1 MSLRDVLEAIRSR
14 PLPANEETAKFQI
27 IRPVL
32 DHLGWDT
39 ADPEVLWEH
48 SVGDRKSGG
57 KVDIALRGG
66 RRIAALIEAKAP
78 GQELNKHV
86 AQVLGYAF
94 YEGINICVLT
104 NGPEWRIY
112 LPKEDG
118 PPEERCFANLDL
130 MNGPIERLAE
140 DLEAFLGKENLLGKR
155 SERRAKEVLKARRQ
169 ADHLNSKLPEIWSQ
183 MVREPDQ
190 RLVELVVDRAYE
202 ELNLRPAP
210 EQVQAV
216 LRGSPVPTVTPPK
229 PGAPPGDYRDDL
241 PGAGTRG
248 GTSDLE
254 HRILDR
260 YGAWNSGQDRGR
272 ENSSRLNSL
281 LYSWF
286 ELAEED
292 RQMTVSQMAAIVG
305 KTPDTLRERARRSDE
320 VRREAGE
327 VTHLR
332 RRVVAYELWGQRHEA
347 KTWAA
352 MLVGVAEALYQ
363 RHGAS
368 FDRILSFRG
377 RTQMYASRHRDDIS
391 YNPKVVGTSGIFI
404 ETHGDVA
411 TKKRRAGQLLKLFG
425 HSADDLTIETQTN

>member
-1 MSLRDVLEAIRSR
+1 MSFEAIRSR

-140 DLEAFLGKENLLGKR
+140 DLEAFLGKENLLSKR

-216 LRGSPVPTVTPPK
+216 LRGSPAPTVTPPK
-229 PGAPPGDYRDDL
+229 PAAPPRDNRDNR
-241 PGAGTRG
+241 PGVGPRG
-248 GTSDLE
+248 GISDLE

-260 YGAWNSGQDRGR
+260 YEAWNSGKDRGR

-281 LYSWF
+281 LHSWF

-292 RQMTVSQMAAIVG
+292 RQMTVSEMAANVG
-305 KTPDTLRERARRSDE
+305 KTPDTLKNRARRSDE
-320 VRREAGE
+320 VRRGAGA

-332 RRVVAYELWGQRHEA
+332 RKVVAYELWGERHEV
-347 KTWAA
+347 KSWKA
-352 MLVGVAEALYQ
+352 MLVGVAEGLHQ
-363 RHGAS
+363 RHVHS
-368 FDRILSFRG
+368 FDRILTIRG
-377 RTQMYASRHRDDIS
+377 RKYPHASRDPNELGSVPRL
-391 YNPKVVGTSGIFI
+391 VGTSGIYI
-404 ETHGDVA
+404 EAHGSGE
-411 TKKRRAGQLLKLFG
+411 TLTRRAIQFLKLFG
-425 HSADDLTIETQTN
+425 HSADDLRIETRTD

>member
-86 AQVLGYAF
+86 PQVLGYAF

-118 PPEERCFANLDL
+118 RPEERCFANLNL
-130 MNGPIERLAE
+130 LNGPIERLAE
-140 DLEAFLGKENLLGKR
+140 DLEAFLGKENLLSKR

-202 ELNLRPAP
+202 QLNLRPAP

-216 LRGSPVPTVTPPK
+216 LRGSPVPTVTPPN
-229 PGAPPGDYRDDL
+229 PAAP
-241 PGAGTRG
+241 
-248 GTSDLE
+248 TS
-254 HRILDR
+254 RP
-260 YGAWNSGQDRGR
+260 QQ
-272 ENSSRLNSL
+272 
-281 LYSWF
+281 
-286 ELAEED
+286 ED
-292 RQMTVSQMAAIVG
+292 HDPKVPRPT
-305 KTPDTLRERARRSDE
+305 RRSP
-320 VRREAGE
+320 RRAAKI
-327 VTHLR
+327 
-332 RRVVAYELWGQRHEA
+332 VAYELWGERHEV
-347 KTWAA
+347 KTWKAL
-352 MLVGVAEALYQ
+352 LVGVSESLYQ
-363 RHGAS
+363 RHGQS
-368 FDRILSFRG
+368 FADRILG
-377 RTQMYASRHRDDIS
+377 LEGTKHPYAARSEHDVRA
-391 YNPKVVGTSGIFI
+391 PKAVGVSGIYI
-404 ETHGDVA
+404 DTNLSSADI
-411 TKKRRAGQLLKLFG
+411 KRRANQLLKLFG
-425 HSADDLTIETQTN
+425 HSAEDLRIETRPD

>member
-94 YEGINICVLT
+94 YEGINVCVLT

-140 DLEAFLGKENLLGKR
+140 DLEAFLSKENLLSKR
-155 SERRAKEVLKARRQ
+155 SERRAKEVLRARRQ

-216 LRGSPVPTVTPPK
+216 LRGSPVPTVTPAK
-229 PGAPPGDYRDDL
+229 PGSPPTTTPTISPVG
-241 PGAGTRG
+241 PRG

-254 HRILDR
+254 RRILDR
-260 YGAWNSGQDRGR
+260 YEAWNSGKDRGR
-272 ENSSRLNSL
+272 KNSTRLNSL
-281 LYSWF
+281 LHSWF
-286 ELAEED
+286 ELAEKD
-292 RQMTVSQMAAIVG
+292 RQMTLSQMAAIVG
-305 KTPDTLRERARRSDE
+305 KTPAALKNRARRSDE
-320 VRREAGE
+320 ARRGVGE
-327 VTHLR
+327 VTPPTPG
-332 RRVVAYELWGQRHEA
+332 VVAYELWGQRYEA

-352 MLVGVAEALYQ
+352 MLVGVAEALYR

-368 FDRILSFRG
+368 FDRILTFRG
-377 RTQMYASRHRDDIS
+377 RTSLYASRRRDDIS

-425 HSADDLTIETQTN
+425 HSAEDLRIETRTD

>member
-48 SVGDRKSGG
+48 SVGDRKDGG

-118 PPEERCFANLDL
+118 PPEERCFANLNL
-130 MNGPIERLAE
+130 LNGPIERLAE
-140 DLEAFLGKENLLGKR
+140 DLEAFLGKENLLSKR

-202 ELNLRPAP
+202 QLNLRPAP

-229 PGAPPGDYRDDL
+229 PVAPP
-241 PGAGTRG
+241 ATTR
-248 GTSDLE
+248 TSSLSRGELSQLE

-260 YGAWNSGQDRGR
+260 YEAWNSGKDRGR

-281 LYSWF
+281 LHSWF
-286 ELAEED
+286 ELAEGD
-292 RQMTVSQMAAIVG
+292 RRMTVREMAAIVG
-305 KTPDTLRERARRSDE
+305 KDPLTLKARARRSDE
-320 VRREAGE
+320 ARREE
-327 VTHLR
+327 EDVTHLR
-332 RRVVAYELWGQRHEA
+332 REVVAYELWGQRHEA
-347 KTWAA
+347 NTWAA

-363 RHGAS
+363 RHDAS
-368 FDRILSFRG
+368 FDRILTFRG
-377 RTQMYASRHRDDIS
+377 RTSMYASRHRDDIS
-391 YNPKVVGTSGIFI
+391 YNPKAVGTSGIFI
-404 ETHGDVA
+404 ETHGDVS
-411 TKKRRAGQLLKLFG
+411 TKKRRAGQLLELFG
-425 HSADDLTIETQTN
+425 HPAEDLRIETRPG